1 MSLVNIA
8 IWNINVAIWYYDKN
22 IVLVS
27 LFVRYL
33 SVAINQLLLFGFEE
47 PKGRYSIYLIKNN
60 ERREPKC

>member
-27 LFVRYL
+27 LFVSRFM
-33 SVAINQLLLFGFEE
+33 SLF
-47 PKGRYSIYLIKNN
+47 L
-60 ERREPKC
+60 